1 MMKTLVELFDLE
13 NTIDNILA
21 SHIFKPERV
30 VFLTDERPECISRI
44 WEIERALTR
53 KYPGMKFTIQPLN
66 TSRNVNEVC
75 ERLLATYPDPVF
87 DLTGGNDAISFAI
100 SQLCNRR
107 FRPCFCIDW
116 REGVI
121 LCSEAAE
128 DYKAIFQMPTL
139 MLEDLL
145 EANGAMIFRKMHA
158 TPPENRFDAILEF
171 FQETLKHPK
180 EWLMF
185 CRFLQQAAAEANRKK
200 RPTVIQC
207 KQTISDPNGRGYYFR
222 PEFAQ
227 LALRLGF
234 LKDLEITPRK
244 VHMKFADEMS
254 LRYLTSQGTWLEL
267 YSFIMAKRSGWF
279 HDCQMSVVIDWDGI
293 PQRKDNV
300 VNEIDVMLMRG
311 ITPIFISCKTSVPT
325 TESLNEIELYAKK
338 LGGAGAKSMLVT
350 TAALN
355 DAPTVRIRA
364 KELDLILVERND
376 LLKGNGLLPFLK
388 RAGNVP

>member
-1 MMKTLVELFDLE
+1 MKTLVELFDLE
-13 NTIDNILA
+13 NTVDNILA
-21 SHIFKPERV
+21 SHIFRPERV
-30 VFLTDERPECISRI
+30 VFLTDERSECITRI
-44 WEIERALTR
+44 WEIERALTK
-53 KYPGMKFTIQPLN
+53 KYPKMRFTIQPLN

-100 SQLCNRR
+100 IQLCNRR

-116 REGVI
+116 QEGII

-128 DYKAIFQMPTL
+128 DYRNDFEMPNL
-139 MLEDLL
+139 SLEDLL
-145 EANGAMIFRKMHA
+145 GANGATIFRKMHA
-158 TPPENRFDAILEF
+158 TPPEPRHDAILEF
-171 FQETLKHPK
+171 FQETLRRPK

-185 CRFLQQAAAEANRKK
+185 CRFLQQAAAEASRK
-200 RPTVIQC
+200 RHPTVIQC
-207 KQTISDPNGRGYYFR
+207 RQSISDPNGRVSQFR

-227 LALRLGF
+227 LAYRLGF
-234 LKDLEITPRK
+234 LKNLEINPRQ
-244 VHMKFADEMS
+244 VYMKFADETS

-267 YSFIMAKRSGWF
+267 YSYIMCKRTGWF
-279 HDCQMSVVIDWDGI
+279 HECQMSVVIDWDGI

-350 TAALN
+350 TASLD
-355 DAPTVRIRA
+355 DAPTVRVRA
-364 KELDLILVERND
+364 KELDLILVERKD
-376 LLKGNGLLPFLK
+376 LLKEEGILPFLRK
-388 RAGNVP
+388 AGNIV

>member
-1 MMKTLVELFDLE
+1 MKTLVELFDLG

-21 SHIFKPERV
+21 SHIFHPERV
-30 VFLTDERPECISRI
+30 VFLTDERSECITRI
-44 WEIERALTR
+44 WEIERALKK
-53 KYPGMKFTIQPLN
+53 KYPKMKFTIQPLN
-66 TSRNVNEVC
+66 TSRDVEEVC
-75 ERLLATYPDPVF
+75 GRLLATYPDPVF
-87 DLTGGNDAISFAI
+87 DLTGGSDAISFAI
-100 SQLCNRR
+100 TQLCNRR

-128 DYKAIFQMPTL
+128 DYKNEFKMPDL
-139 MLEDLL
+139 ELEDLL
-145 EANGAMIFRKMHA
+145 GANGATIFRRMHT
-158 TPPENRFDAILEF
+158 TPPESRHDAILEF
-171 FQETLKHPK
+171 FQETLKRPR

-185 CRFLQQAAAEANRKK
+185 CRFLQQAAAEANRK
-200 RPTVIQC
+200 RHPTVIQC
-207 KQTISDPNGRGYYFR
+207 KKTISDPNGRVSHFR

-234 LKDLEITPRK
+234 LKSLEITPRQ

-267 YSFIMAKRSGWF
+267 YSYITCKRTGWF
-279 HDCQMSVVIDWDGI
+279 HECEMSIVIDWDGI

-350 TAALN
+350 AASL
-355 DAPTVRIRA
+355 DEAPTVRIRA
-364 KELDLILVERND
+364 KELDLILVERKD
-376 LLKGNGLLPFLK
+376 LLKEDGILPFLRK
-388 RAGNVP
+388 AGNII